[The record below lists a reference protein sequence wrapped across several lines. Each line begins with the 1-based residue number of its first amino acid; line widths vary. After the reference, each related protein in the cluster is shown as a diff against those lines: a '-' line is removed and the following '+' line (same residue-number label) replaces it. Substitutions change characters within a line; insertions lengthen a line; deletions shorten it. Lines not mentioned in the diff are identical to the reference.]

1 MNEEFYFLKK
11 MLRYERN
18 IETPN
23 KNSEMSKLS
32 KHANNQKETQ
42 NSQKSPMFKQL
53 FKQRLIQTSFKKE
66 TLNISLLA

>member
-1 MNEEFYFLKK
+1 

-32 KHANNQKETQ
+32 KHANKQKETE
-42 NSQKSPMFKQL
+42 NSQRSPMFKQL
-53 FKQRLIQTSFKKE
+53 FKQEIIQTAFKKE
-66 TLNISLLA
+66 GLNIGLLA

>member
-1 MNEEFYFLKK
+1 

-42 NSQKSPMFKQL
+42 NSQKSPMFNQL
-53 FKQRLIQTSFKKE
+53 IKQRIIQTAFKKE
-66 TLNISLLA
+66 ALNIRLLA